1 MKTKCVTH
9 RRHLTMT
16 LCTCMSRPIAALGAM
31 REGRSFVPFL
41 PFSKNFGK

>member
-9 RRHLTMT
+9 RRPFTMT
-16 LCTCMSRPIAALGAM
+16 LCTCMSRPIATSDAM

-41 PFSKNFGK
+41 PFSKTFGK